1 MANGLIA
8 AGIAIVA
15 LCGGLVLFRIEAR
28 QHRTS
33 LLNPGSYRFGVFGM
47 VVYLA
52 LYGVLTVIEKLCF
65 GIGQVEVLPYPDQ
78 VDVLANPM
86 YANAPG
92 NIYNDD
98 PEATP

>member
-28 QHRTS
+28 QHRS
-33 LLNPGSYRFGVFGM
+33 RVLDPGSYRFGVFGM

-52 LYGVLTVIEKLCF
+52 LYGVLTVIEKVCF
-65 GIGQVEVLPYPDQ
+65 TMEKAPRLDPD
-78 VDVLANPM
+78 DGL
-86 YANAPG
+86 YF
-92 NIYNDD
+92 D
-98 PEATP
+98 PAYRNSNSMNVFGTDKL